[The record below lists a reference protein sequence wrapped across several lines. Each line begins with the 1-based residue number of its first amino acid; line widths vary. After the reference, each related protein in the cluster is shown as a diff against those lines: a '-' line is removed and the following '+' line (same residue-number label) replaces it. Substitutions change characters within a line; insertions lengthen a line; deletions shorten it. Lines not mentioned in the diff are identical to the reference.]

1 MKGSNLQNG
10 ARLMQWFPE
19 TGGHIDPA
27 VDDRLHLQKQSKRE
41 RVTGFL
47 TEEQDGTRAE
57 IR

>member
-1 MKGSNLQNG
+1 
-10 ARLMQWFPE
+10 MQWFPE

-47 TEEQDGTRAE
+47 MEEQDGTRAE

>member
-19 TGGHIDPA
+19 TGRHVDPA
-27 VDDRLHLQKQSKRE
+27 VDDWLHLQKQSKRE
-41 RVTGFL
+41 KVTSFL
-47 TEEQDGTRAE
+47 KDKQDGTRAE